1 MIYLF
6 RKKLSQ
12 LLMTKKYKEKKICSC
27 LKVQKGPL
35 SFKNSVNEK
44 YSGKYLSLNIC
55 MNCPIT
61 KCACLY
67 FSFLQWFPFL
77 FKGHLSLLRGIRP
90 TRVLSKLENWN
101 FLRHSYMDKGAFH
114 QKSSKSVKVFKP
126 SSWWHLLSMQLSF
139 HFKIP
144 VWESIP

>member
-44 YSGKYLSLNIC
+44 YSGKYLSLNIG

-61 KCACLY
+61 NVLVY
-67 FSFLQWFPFL
+67 IFL
-77 FKGHLSLLRGIRP
+77 FYNDFLFFS
-90 TRVLSKLENWN
+90 RVIL
-101 FLRHSYMDKGAFH
+101 
-114 QKSSKSVKVFKP
+114 VF
-126 SSWWHLLSMQLSF
+126 
-139 HFKIP
+139 
-144 VWESIP
+144 